1 MTPRI
6 LLYTG
11 KGGVGK
17 TTSSASTAV
26 LAAAEGLRTL
36 VMSTDAAHSLG
47 DAFGAPV
54 GMEPTEVAESL
65 WVQHIDTQAR
75 LETSWVEIQGYL
87 QTLLAALG
95 VDPITADELT
105 IIPGFDEV
113 LALLELRKHV
123 LGGTWD
129 LIVIDCAPSAETL
142 RLLALPE
149 ALGWYMN
156 KLFGHQRRL
165 VRAFGPVLSK
175 ATGVPMPREDVFEA
189 LERLHSELAEV
200 HEFLTSASASVRM
213 VLTPE
218 QVVVAEARRLLT
230 TLSLYGFRVDGIV
243 ANRVFPASDDP
254 WMQRWSKAQSTV
266 LDEVRESFGEIPLW
280 TSVYRDEEPVGLAAL
295 KDFGVELYGDDVAWA
310 TTRDEGPMTV
320 ERTAS
325 GAVLTV
331 QLPFATRAD
340 VDLAR
345 HGEELVVTVGSYR
358 RLLALPGALA
368 RQNVVAARVEGG
380 RLQVRFEAQVS
391 EDSQVAGG
399 GGSADGKASR

>member
-1 MTPRI
+1 MAPRI

-17 TTSSASTAV
+17 TTSAASTAV

-47 DAFGAPV
+47 DAFGETV
-54 GMEPTEVAESL
+54 GSEPTQVTDGL

-75 LETSWVEIQGYL
+75 FETSWVEIQGYL
-87 QTLLAALG
+87 HTVLAALG

-123 LGGTWD
+123 LDGSWD

-165 VRAFGPVLSK
+165 VRAFGPMLSK
-175 ATGVPMPREDVFEA
+175 ATGMPMPREDVFEA
-189 LERLHSELAEV
+189 LERLHGELAEV
-200 HEFLTSASASVRM
+200 HEFLTSASATVRM

-230 TLSLYGFRVDGIV
+230 TLSLYGFRVDGII
-243 ANRVFPASDDP
+243 ANRIFPASEDP
-254 WMQRWSKAQSTV
+254 WMQRWGKAQAEV
-266 LDEVRESFGEIPLW
+266 LAEVRESFGEVALW
-280 TSVYRDEEPVGLAAL
+280 TSSYRDEEPVGLAAL
-295 KDFGVELYGDDVAWA
+295 RDFGAALYGEDVPWA
-310 TTRDEGPMTV
+310 PAKDEGPMTV
-320 ERTAS
+320 ERTDS

-331 QLPFATRAD
+331 QLPFATKAD

-358 RLLALPGALA
+358 RLLALPAALA

-380 RLQVRFEAQVS
+380 RLQVRFEA
-391 EDSQVAGG
+391 EDLDPSQSPGEGG
-399 GGSADGKASR
+399 AADG

>member
-17 TTSSASTAV
+17 TTSAASTAA
-26 LAAAEGLRTL
+26 LAAAAGLRTL

-47 DAFGAPV
+47 DAFGESV
-54 GMEPTEVAESL
+54 GSEPTVVADNL
-65 WVQHIDTQAR
+65 WVQHIDTQSR
-75 LETSWVEIQGYL
+75 FEVSWVEIQGYL
-87 QTLLAALG
+87 QTVLAALG

-123 LGGTWD
+123 LGDDWD

-175 ATGVPMPREDVFEA
+175 ATGMPMPREDVFEA
-189 LERLHSELAEV
+189 LERLHAELAEV

-230 TLSLYGFRVDGIV
+230 TLSLYGFRVDGII
-243 ANRVFPASDDP
+243 ANRIFPAGEDP
-254 WMQRWSKAQSTV
+254 WMQRWTKAQSAV
-266 LDEVRESFGEIPLW
+266 LDEVRESFGEIALW
-280 TSVYRDEEPVGLAAL
+280 TSVYRDDEPVGLPAL
-295 KDFGVELYGDDVAWA
+295 RDFGAELYGDDVAWA
-310 TTRDEGPMTV
+310 PTDDHSPMTV

-380 RLQVRFEAQVS
+380 RLQVRFEAQS
-391 EDSQVAGG
+391 AEDDEAAGERG
-399 GGSADGKASR
+399 VADG

>member
-1 MTPRI
+1 MPRI

-17 TTSSASTAV
+17 TTSAAGTAA
-26 LAAAEGLRTL
+26 LAAAAGLRTL

-47 DAFGAPV
+47 DAFGVPV
-54 GMEPTEVAESL
+54 GSEPTEVSSSL
-65 WVQHIDTQAR
+65 WVQHVDTQAR
-75 LETSWVEIQGYL
+75 FETTWVEIQGYL
-87 QTLLAALG
+87 HTVLAALG

-123 LGGTWD
+123 LAESWD

-175 ATGVPMPREDVFEA
+175 ATGMPMPREHVFEA
-189 LERLHSELAEV
+189 LERLHTELAEV
-200 HEFLTSASASVRM
+200 HEFLTSADASVRM

-230 TLSLYGFRVDGIV
+230 TLSLYGFRVDGII
-243 ANRVFPASDDP
+243 ANRVFPEGEDP
-254 WMQRWSKAQSTV
+254 WMQRWAKAQGEV
-266 LDEVRESFGEIPLW
+266 LAEVRDSFGEVALW
-280 TSVYRDEEPVGLAAL
+280 TSSYRDEEPVGLAAL
-295 KDFGVELYGDDVAWA
+295 RSFGEELYGDEVPWGAA
-310 TTRDEGPMTV
+310 AGPGPMTV
-320 ERTAS
+320 ERTSA

-331 QLPFATRAD
+331 QLPFATKAD

-368 RQNVVAARVEGG
+368 RQHVAAARVDQG
-380 RLQVRFEAQVS
+380 RLQVRFEAGAVEADLQT
-391 EDSQVAGG
+391 GG
-399 GGSADGKASR
+399 H

>member
-17 TTSSASTAV
+17 TTSAASTAA

-47 DAFGAPV
+47 DAFGASV
-54 GMEPTEVAESL
+54 GSEPTPVADNL
-65 WVQHIDTQAR
+65 WVQHIDTQSR
-75 LETSWVEIQGYL
+75 FEISWVEIQGYL
-87 QTLLAALG
+87 QTVLAALG

-123 LGGTWD
+123 LGDDWD

-175 ATGVPMPREDVFEA
+175 ATGMPMPREDVFEA
-189 LERLHSELAEV
+189 LERLHSELADV

-230 TLSLYGFRVDGIV
+230 TLSLYGFRVDGII
-243 ANRVFPASDDP
+243 ANRIFPASDDP
-254 WMQRWSKAQSTV
+254 WMQRWAKAQSAV
-266 LDEVRESFGEIPLW
+266 LEEVRESFGEIALW
-280 TSVYRDEEPVGLAAL
+280 TSVYRDDEPVGLTAL
-295 KDFGVELYGDDVAWA
+295 RDFGAELYGDDVAWA
-310 TTRDEGPMTV
+310 PSADHPPMTV
-320 ERTAS
+320 ERTDS

-331 QLPFATRAD
+331 QLPFATKAD

-391 EDSQVAGG
+391 LDDEGAGEG
-399 GGSADGKASR
+399 GVADG

>member
-1 MTPRI
+1 MIPRI

-17 TTSSASTAV
+17 TTSAASTAV
-26 LAAAEGLRTL
+26 LAAEAGQRTL

-47 DAFGAPV
+47 DAFAVPV
-54 GMEPTEVAESL
+54 GAEPTVVAENL
-65 WVQHIDTQAR
+65 WVQHVDTQDR
-75 LETSWVEIQGYL
+75 FETSWLEIQGYL
-87 QTLLAALG
+87 HSMLAALG

-123 LGGTWD
+123 QAGSWD
-129 LIVIDCAPSAETL
+129 LIVVDCAPSAETL

-175 ATGVPMPREDVFEA
+175 ATGVPMPRDDVFQA
-189 LERLHSELAEV
+189 LERLHGELSEV
-200 HEFLTSASASVRM
+200 HEFLTAAESNVRM

-230 TLSLYGFRVDGIV
+230 TLSLYGFRVDAII
-243 ANRVFPASDDP
+243 ANRIFPPSEDP
-254 WMQRWSKAQSTV
+254 WLQRWGQAQTEI
-266 LDEVRESFGEIPLW
+266 LAHVRESFGEVTLW
-280 TSVYRDEEPVGLAAL
+280 TSLYRDDEPVGVDAL
-295 KDFGVELYGDDVAWA
+295 RQFGEDLYDGGRPWELSS
-310 TTRDEGPMTV
+310 TQSPMTV
-320 ERTAS
+320 ERTEA
-325 GAVLTV
+325 GAVLSV
-331 QLPFATRAD
+331 QLPFAAKTD

-368 RQNVVAARVEGG
+368 RQKVVAARVENQ
-380 RLQVRFEAQVS
+380 RLQVRFEAQDGS
-391 EDSQVAGG
+391 DAAAEGG
-399 GGSADGKASR
+399 PNDD

>member
-1 MTPRI
+1 MRPRI

-17 TTSSASTAV
+17 TTSSAGTAA
-26 LAAAEGLRTL
+26 LAAGEGLRTL

-47 DAFGAPV
+47 DAFGASV
-54 GMEPTEVAESL
+54 GIEPTEVAENL

-75 LETSWVEIQGYL
+75 FETSWIEIQGYL
-87 QTLLAALG
+87 QTVLATLG

-113 LALLELRKHV
+113 LALLELRKQV

-175 ATGVPMPREDVFEA
+175 ATGMPMPRDDVFEA

-230 TLSLYGFRVDGIV
+230 TLSLYGFRVDGII
-243 ANRVFPASDDP
+243 ANRIFPPSDDP
-254 WMQRWSKAQSTV
+254 WMQRWSTAQSTV
-266 LDEVRESFGEIPLW
+266 LAEVRESFGEVALW
-280 TSVYRDEEPVGLAAL
+280 TSVYRDDEPVGLPAL
-295 KDFGVELYGDDVAWA
+295 RDFGAELYGDDVAWA
-310 TTRDEGPMTV
+310 PASDEGPMTV
-320 ERTAS
+320 ERTGS
-325 GAVLTV
+325 GAVLSV
-331 QLPFATRAD
+331 QLPFATKAD

-391 EDSQVAGG
+391 QHSQAARE
-399 GGSADGKASR
+399 GGSADG

>member
-17 TTSSASTAV
+17 TTSAASTAV
-26 LAAAEGLRTL
+26 LAADAGMRTL

-47 DAFGAPV
+47 DAFGEEV
-54 GMEPTEVAESL
+54 GNEPTEVADHL

-75 LETSWVEIQGYL
+75 FEISWVEIQGYL
-87 QTLLAALG
+87 QTVLAALG

-123 LGGTWD
+123 LAEEWD

-165 VRAFGPVLSK
+165 IRAFGPVLSK
-175 ATGVPMPREDVFEA
+175 ATGMPMPREDVFEA
-189 LERLHSELAEV
+189 LERLHGELAEV
-200 HEFLTSASASVRM
+200 HEFLTSSAASVRM

-230 TLSLYGFRVDGIV
+230 TLSLYGFRVDGII
-243 ANRVFPASDDP
+243 ANRIFPPSDDP
-254 WMQRWSKAQSTV
+254 WLRRWTQAQTEV
-266 LDEVRESFGEIPLW
+266 LAEVRESFGDIALW
-280 TSVYRDEEPVGLAAL
+280 TSVYRAEEPVGVEAL
-295 KDFGVELYGDDVAWA
+295 RAFGSELYGDDVAWA
-310 TTRDEGPMTV
+310 PSAGPGPLTV
-320 ERTAS
+320 DRTDF

-331 QLPFATRAD
+331 QLPFATKAD

-368 RQNVVAARVEGG
+368 RQNVVAARVDGG
-380 RLQVRFEAQVS
+380 RLQVRFEAQGS
-391 EDSQVAGG
+391 AQDGESAAGGVAGG
-399 GGSADGKASR
+399 

>member
-1 MTPRI
+1 MMPRI

-17 TTSSASTAV
+17 TTSAASTAA
-26 LAAAEGLRTL
+26 LAAASGLRTL

-47 DAFGAPV
+47 DAFGEPV
-54 GMEPTEVAESL
+54 SSEPTSVAENL

-75 LETSWVEIQGYL
+75 FESSWVEIQGYL
-87 QTLLAALG
+87 HTVLAALG

-123 LGGTWD
+123 LGDAWD

-165 VRAFGPVLSK
+165 VKAFGPVLSK
-175 ATGVPMPREDVFEA
+175 ATGMPMPREDVFEA

-200 HEFLTSASASVRM
+200 HEFLTSTSASVRM

-230 TLSLYGFRVDGIV
+230 TLSLYGFRVDGII
-243 ANRVFPASDDP
+243 ANRIFPASDDP
-254 WMQRWSKAQSTV
+254 WMQRWSKAQAEV
-266 LDEVRESFGEIPLW
+266 LEEVRDSFGEIALW
-280 TSVYRDEEPVGLAAL
+280 TSVYRDDEPVGLAAL
-295 KDFGVELYGDDVAWA
+295 HDFGAELYGDDLAWA
-310 TTRDEGPMTV
+310 PAIDKGPLTV

-331 QLPFATRAD
+331 QLPFATKAD

-380 RLQVRFEAQVS
+380 RLQVRFEAQG
-391 EDSQVAGG
+391 SQADEVPGEGG
-399 GGSADGKASR
+399 VADG

>member
-1 MTPRI
+1 MIPRI

-17 TTSSASTAV
+17 TTSAASTAA
-26 LAAAEGLRTL
+26 LAAAAGLRTL

-47 DAFGAPV
+47 DAFGEDV
-54 GMEPTEVAESL
+54 GSEPTEVAERL

-75 LETSWVEIQGYL
+75 FETSWVEIQGYL
-87 QTLLAALG
+87 QTVLAALG
-95 VDPITADELT
+95 VDPITAEELT

-113 LALLELRKHV
+113 LALLELRRHV
-123 LGGTWD
+123 LAETWD

-165 VRAFGPVLSK
+165 IRAFGPVLSK
-175 ATGVPMPREDVFEA
+175 ATGMPMPREDVFEA
-189 LERLHSELAEV
+189 LERLHGELAEV
-200 HEFLTSASASVRM
+200 HEFLTSPSASVRM

-218 QVVVAEARRLLT
+218 QVVIAEARRLLT
-230 TLSLYGFRVDGIV
+230 TLSLYGFRVDGII
-243 ANRVFPASDDP
+243 ANRIFPPSDDA
-254 WMQRWSKAQSTV
+254 WMQRWSKAQAEV
-266 LDEVRESFGEIPLW
+266 LAEVRDSFGEVALW
-280 TSVYRDEEPVGLAAL
+280 TSVYRDDEPVGITAL
-295 KDFGVELYGDDVAWA
+295 EQFGSDLYGDEVAWA
-310 TTRDEGPMTV
+310 PSEGPGPLTV
-320 ERTAS
+320 ERTDF

-331 QLPFATRAD
+331 HLPFATKSD

-380 RLQVRFEAQVS
+380 RLQVRFE
-391 EDSQVAGG
+391 SQDRESAPGGLAGG
-399 GGSADGKASR
+399 

>member
-1 MTPRI
+1 MAPRI

-17 TTSSASTAV
+17 TTSSASTAA
-26 LAAAEGLRTL
+26 LAAKAGLRTL

-47 DAFGAPV
+47 DAFGEDI
-54 GMEPTEVAESL
+54 GSEPTTVTKNL
-65 WVQHIDTQAR
+65 WVQHVDTQAR
-75 LETSWVEIQGYL
+75 FEVSWVEIQGYL
-87 QTLLAALG
+87 QTVLKALG

-113 LALLELRKHV
+113 LALLELRRHV
-123 LGGTWD
+123 QDDTWD

-175 ATGVPMPREDVFEA
+175 ATGMPMPREDVFAA

-200 HEFLTSASASVRM
+200 HEFLTSEQASVRM

-230 TLSLYGFRVDGIV
+230 TLSLYGFRVDGII
-243 ANRVFPASDDP
+243 ANRIFPESDDP
-254 WMQRWSKAQSTV
+254 WMQRWATAQAGV
-266 LDEVRESFGEIPLW
+266 LAEVKESFGEIKLW
-280 TSVYRDEEPVGLAAL
+280 TSVYQDEEPVGLDAL
-295 KDFGVELYGDDVAWA
+295 KGFGASLYGDDVPWA
-310 TTRDEGPMTV
+310 SSPSAAPMSV
-320 ERTAS
+320 ERTES

-331 QLPFATRAD
+331 QLPFVTKSD

-380 RLQVRFEAQVS
+380 RLQVRFEASGTQ
-391 EDSQVAGG
+391 EGG
-399 GGSADGKASR
+399 TADG

>member
-1 MTPRI
+1 MIVPRI

-17 TTSSASTAV
+17 TTSAASTAA
-26 LAAAEGLRTL
+26 LAAAAGLRTL

-47 DAFGAPV
+47 DAFGAEV
-54 GMEPTEVAESL
+54 GSEPTAVAEHL
-65 WVQHIDTQAR
+65 WVQHVDTQAR
-75 LETSWVEIQGYL
+75 FETSWVEIQGYL
-87 QTLLAALG
+87 QALLAALG

-123 LGGTWD
+123 LAESWD

-175 ATGVPMPREDVFEA
+175 ATGMPMPREDVFVA
-189 LERLHSELAEV
+189 LERLHTELAQV
-200 HEFLTSASASVRM
+200 HEFLTSADASVRM

-230 TLSLYGFRVDGIV
+230 TLSLYGFRVDGII
-243 ANRVFPASDDP
+243 ANRIFPDSEDP
-254 WMQRWSKAQSTV
+254 WMQRWAQAQAKV
-266 LDEVRESFGEIPLW
+266 LGEVRESFGEVTLW
-280 TSVYRDEEPVGLAAL
+280 TSTYRDDEPVGLAAL
-295 KDFGVELYGDDVAWA
+295 RAFGEELYQEDLPWA
-310 TTRDEGPMTV
+310 PAIGEGPMTV

-331 QLPFATRAD
+331 RLPFVTKTE

-368 RQNVVAARVEGG
+368 RQNVVAARVEAG
-380 RLQVRFEAQVS
+380 RLQVRFEAAERDVT
-391 EDSQVAGG
+391 GG
-399 GGSADGKASR
+399 PPADAETRRR

>member
-17 TTSSASTAV
+17 TTSAASTAA

-47 DAFGAPV
+47 DAFGASV
-54 GMEPTEVAESL
+54 GIEPTEVAEDL

-75 LETSWVEIQGYL
+75 FETSWVEIQGYL
-87 QTLLAALG
+87 QTVLAALG

-123 LGGTWD
+123 LGETWD

-165 VRAFGPVLSK
+165 IRAFGPVLSK
-175 ATGVPMPREDVFEA
+175 ATGMPMPREDVFDA

-230 TLSLYGFRVDGIV
+230 TLSLYGFRVDGII
-243 ANRVFPASDDP
+243 ANRIFPPSDDP

-266 LDEVRESFGEIPLW
+266 LGEVRESFGEIALW
-280 TSVYRDEEPVGLAAL
+280 TSLYRDDEPVGLTAL
-295 KDFGVELYGDDVAWA
+295 REFGAELYGDDVAWA
-310 TTRDEGPMTV
+310 PARDEGPMTV
-320 ERTAS
+320 ERTES

-380 RLQVRFEAQVS
+380 RLQVRFEAQVF
-391 EDSQVAGG
+391 EDSQVAGE
-399 GGSADGKASR
+399 GGSDDG